1 VASALPAPT
10 VGAALRF
17 PAGFAWGTATAAV
30 QVEGG
35 TTNSDWADFEQR
47 PGAIRDGQRIGQ
59 AARHYELYDRDFA
72 QAAAMHTN
80 AYRFSIEWSR
90 LEPRKGA
97 WDRAAEAHYRAVLKS
112 LRAHGLRPMVTLHHF
127 SNPRWVAAQGGWANP
142 ATIADFEGFVR
153 RAAVAFGD
161 QVDDWITFNEPTIY
175 ASEGYF
181 SGRFPPGI
189 SDDLNTLPRV
199 LGHLAQAH
207 WRAYR
212 ALHQLDKVAR
222 VGVAEHMMAFS
233 PASSWNP
240 LDGLWAGI
248 TEGWMN
254 YGFLDAAHTGRARF
268 DTFAARF
275 WRDEP
280 AFAGS
285 LDFVGVNYYT
295 RWLVSC
301 WQPLDRRC
309 PEGAAVSDLGLEI
322 YPEGMAAVLERTY
335 ARYRLPVVVTETG
348 IADAQRRTTPG
359 FMVRYLAQVH
369 RAIAHGVPV
378 QGVYW
383 WSLIDNFE
391 WQNGYHGRFG
401 LLAVDFADPARKR
414 TWTPAARIYA
424 RIAGRNAITADLLA
438 KYEQPPAEAV
448 TIGEGATD

>member
-1 VASALPAPT
+1 
-10 VGAALRF
+10 
-17 PAGFAWGTATAAV
+17 
-30 QVEGG
+30 
-35 TTNSDWADFEQR
+35 
-47 PGAIRDGQRIGQ
+47 
-59 AARHYELYDRDFA
+59 
-72 QAAAMHTN
+72 
-80 AYRFSIEWSR
+80 
-90 LEPRKGA
+90 
-97 WDRAAEAHYRAVLKS
+97 VLKS